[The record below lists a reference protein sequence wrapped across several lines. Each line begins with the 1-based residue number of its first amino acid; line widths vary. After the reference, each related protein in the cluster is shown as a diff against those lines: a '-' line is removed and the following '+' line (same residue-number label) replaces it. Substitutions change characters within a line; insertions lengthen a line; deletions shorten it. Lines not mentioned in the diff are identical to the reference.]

1 MRRRGPG
8 ITLALAALLTA
19 AACTGAPEPTA
30 PDPIVPEPPATAV
43 ESPPPRPSPSDR
55 ETGRDPSTS
64 VPPPE
69 PLPSPPYPP
78 DLRAED
84 SEENAVLAAEY
95 FVALMNYAHSTG
107 DTAPLRQVSA
117 DSCEPCH
124 AFITDVEDLYD
135 DGGYAVGNVVSLGE
149 PAPSRSK
156 DGNAWE
162 VAVDW
167 NLSEGVRVPAEGE
180 TIDLEPLTLADQ
192 RLTVGLAGDEWIY
205 LSFAGAED

>member
-1 MRRRGPG
+1 MRRRCTG

-19 AACTGAPEPTA
+19 AACSGAPGPTA
-30 PDPIVPEPPATAV
+30 PDPTVPEPPATAV
-43 ESPPPRPSPSDR
+43 QSPPRPSP
-55 ETGRDPSTS
+55 S

-78 DLRAED
+78 DLTGED
-84 SEENAVLAAEY
+84 SEENAVRAAEY

-117 DSCEPCH
+117 GSCEPCH

-149 PAPSRSK
+149 PAPSRSM

-167 NLSEGVRVPAEGE
+167 NLSAGVRVPAEGE

-192 RLTVGLAGDEWIY
+192 RLAVGLEGGEWVY
-205 LSFAGAED
+205 LLFAGAED